1 MKTEAE
7 KRDSAFAAMALTVPA
22 AEAAVGKNWLP
33 VLIVGL
39 AAWLLCSWTAGERP
53 RIPGWLSGLRII
65 TMVLLI
71 AWILERTSEPW
82 PGRGAQFAVPLAL
95 LVLGAVSVQKGAE
108 QAAAAAGVLRYGI
121 YGILAVLMVA
131 GLGDIPWKCL
141 APKAEL
147 PDGPLAAVM
156 LLPLLAVH
164 RKEQGNPLPIAAVL
178 ASIVTVG
185 ATSLYEYSRGLSIA
199 GAAEHLES
207 LAACAITV
215 GYFGTVS
222 WLLDGCAAEQDNSG
236 RRNGWG
242 VFGTAAVAYAVYLL
256 KIPHAPWLYAGLEL
270 LFWGV
275 LPLFVAPK
283 RNLKNKEKDA

>member
-82 PGRGAQFAVPLAL
+82 PGRGAQFAVPLTL

-131 GLGDIPWKCL
+131 GLGDIPWKSF

>member
-1 MKTEAE
+1 MKTGIE
-7 KRDSAFAAMALTVPA
+7 KRESAFAAMALTVPA

-33 VLIVGL
+33 VLIIGL
-39 AAWLLCSWTAGERP
+39 ATWLFCSWTAGERLRVP
-53 RIPGWLSGLRII
+53 YWLSRLRIV
-65 TMVLLI
+65 TLVLLI
-71 AWILERTSEPW
+71 AWILERTSELW
-82 PGRGAQFAVPLAL
+82 PGRGSQFAVPLAL
-95 LVLGAVSVQKGAE
+95 VVLAAVSVKKGAE

-121 YGILAVLMVA
+121 YGILAMLLVA
-131 GLGDIPWKCL
+131 GLGDIPWNSL

-147 PDGPLAAVM
+147 PDGTLTAVM

-185 ATSLYEYSRGLSIA
+185 ATSLYEYSRGISVA

-207 LAACAITV
+207 VAACAITV
-215 GYFGTVS
+215 GYFGTIS
-222 WLLDGCAAEQDNSG
+222 WLLDGCSTERGNTGRENS
-236 RRNGWG
+236 RE
-242 VFGTAAVAYAVYLL
+242 VFLTAAAAYAIYLV

-270 LFWGV
+270 LLWGI

-283 RNLKNKEKDA
+283 GNLKKHEKSA

>member
-53 RIPGWLSGLRII
+53 RIPGWLSGLRIM

-95 LVLGAVSVQKGAE
+95 LVLAAVSVQKGAE

-131 GLGDIPWKCL
+131 GLGDIPWKSL

-164 RKEQGNPLPIAAVL
+164 RKERGNPLPIAAVL

-222 WLLDGCAAEQDNSG
+222 WLLDGCAAEQDNSR

-275 LPLFVAPK
+275 LPLFVSPK

>member
-131 GLGDIPWKCL
+131 GLGDIPWKSL

-185 ATSLYEYSRGLSIA
+185 ATSLYEYSRGLSVA

-222 WLLDGCAAEQDNSG
+222 WLLDGCAAERDNSR

>member
-7 KRDSAFAAMALTVPA
+7 KQDSAFAAMALTVPA

-53 RIPGWLSGLRII
+53 RIPGWLSGLRIM

-95 LVLGAVSVQKGAE
+95 LVLAAVSVPKGAE

-131 GLGDIPWKCL
+131 GLGDIPWRSL

-222 WLLDGCAAEQDNSG
+222 WLLDGCAAEQNNSG
-236 RRNGWG
+236 RRTGWG